1 MLETINIPSE
11 LKTAIKDKGY
21 KDLTVVQNLVLEQ
34 PNEGKDLL
42 VSSQTGSGKTL
53 AYGLSISSDTIQ
65 NFIKSNNALT
75 GLIVTPTREL
85 ALQVF
90 HELTW
95 LFSKTSITMS
105 TAIGGMDIKKE
116 RKNIAKG
123 VNILVGTPG
132 RINDHLRRK
141 TLDLKKLASLV
152 LDEADE
158 MLDLGFKQ
166 DLDSIVNEAP
176 ENTRVLMFSATI
188 PKKIL
193 NLASKYQKNAKR
205 IEATG
210 QSQAH
215 TDISYETYFI
225 KKHDIENAIFNF
237 LRFHDDKS
245 IIIFCSTRSSV
256 THISSRILNRGFS
269 VVSLSGALNQTERF
283 KALQSIKNGR
293 CNICV
298 ATDVAARGIDLV
310 NLDIVIHAD
319 LPQNPETL
327 IHRSGRTG
335 RAGKK
340 GLSIL
345 FCSPNDK
352 RRYEN
357 LIRIAKVKP
366 IISEFLTQ
374 NEIELK
380 DNKKILNHLT
390 NNLKKSPTELKFAKD
405 LLQKFSPVDIT
416 LAYIQNVKGKLSPI
430 EEVESFN
437 KEMIDNFKSNENR
450 KRNRGKSKN
459 RRNSRKKPKF

>member
-1 MLETINIPSE
+1 MLKTTNIPSE
-11 LKTAIKDKGY
+11 LKIAIEEKGY

-34 PNEGKDLL
+34 PNKGKDLL

-53 AYGLSISSDTIQ
+53 AYGLSISSDILQ
-65 NFIKSNNALT
+65 NYKKSNNALT
-75 GLIVTPTREL
+75 TLIVTPTREL

-95 LFSKTSITMS
+95 LFSKTSVTMS

-116 RKNIAKG
+116 RRNISKG
-123 VNILVGTPG
+123 INLLVGTPG

-141 TLDLKKLASLV
+141 TFDLKNLSSLV

-166 DLDSIVNEAP
+166 DLDSILKETPKN
-176 ENTRVLMFSATI
+176 RRLLMFSATI

-193 NLASKYQKNAKR
+193 NLATKYQKNAKR

-256 THISSRILNRGFS
+256 THISSRLLNRGFS
-269 VVSLSGALNQTERF
+269 VVSLSGALNQAERF

-345 FCSPNDK
+345 FCSPADK
-352 RRYEN
+352 RKYEN
-357 LIRIAKVKP
+357 LIHMARVKP
-366 IISEFLTQ
+366 VISEFLTQ

-380 DNKKILNHLT
+380 DNKKILNYLS
-390 NNLKKSPTELKFAKD
+390 NNQKKSPTDLKFAKD
-405 LLQKFSPVDIT
+405 LLKKFSPVDIT
-416 LAYIQNVKGKLSPI
+416 LAYIQNVKGNLSPI

-437 KEMIDNFKSNENR
+437 KEMIDSLKSNENR
-450 KRNRGKSKN
+450 KGIRRKSKN
-459 RRNSRKKPKF
+459 RSKSRKKSKF